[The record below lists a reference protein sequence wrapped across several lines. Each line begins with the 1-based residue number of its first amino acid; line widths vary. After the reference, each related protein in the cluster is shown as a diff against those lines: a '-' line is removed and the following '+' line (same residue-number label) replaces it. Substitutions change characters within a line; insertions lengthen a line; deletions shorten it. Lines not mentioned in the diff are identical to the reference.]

1 MGLGILTCS
10 DGFESHLNSRINGI
24 LSRYCAMHKDIIP
37 YLKLEMPGAWYK
49 KKKKKWSPNRIEKNK

>member
-1 MGLGILTCS
+1 MVLRATS
-10 DGFESHLNSRINGI
+10 NRRINGI
-24 LSRYCAMHKDIIP
+24 LSRYCAMPKDIIP

>member
-1 MGLGILTCS
+1 MP
-10 DGFESHLNSRINGI
+10 
-24 LSRYCAMHKDIIP
+24 KDIIP